1 LIKEKNVQIIKTQE
15 KSADQAIINLSN
27 KNTIVATNDKLLRQ
41 KLKDRNAKTIYLK
54 SKKHLEMR

>member
-1 LIKEKNVQIIKTQE
+1 MIKEKNVQIIKTQE

-54 SKKHLEMR
+54 SKKH